1 MSYLN
6 LLIDYRIAIRQTE
19 GEIEG
24 IMPLAIGEA
33 LDNVKDNR
41 IVLADKRA
49 KVILT
54 TRKLFPTVKDCV
66 ILERL
71 EADILATTAQLA
83 QSKQETLIKIENE
96 ISHLK
101 QAIAELETEKEILLT
116 NRRLIQLKHQFKAE
130 REGRVELKPILNVQL
145 LT

>member
-1 MSYLN
+1 MNYLN
-6 LLIDYRIAIRQTE
+6 LLIDYRIAIRKTE
-19 GEIEG
+19 SEIEG
-24 IMPLAIGEA
+24 IMPLAVGEA
-33 LDNVKDNR
+33 LNNVQDNR
-41 IVLADKRA
+41 VVFADKRA
-49 KVILT
+49 KVVLT

-83 QSKQETLIKIENE
+83 QSKQNTLARIDAE

-101 QAIAELETEKEILLT
+101 QAIAELEAEKEILLT

-145 LT
+145 FA

>member
-6 LLIDYRIAIRQTE
+6 LLVDYRVAVKQTE
-19 GEIEG
+19 GEIEN
-24 IMPLAIGEA
+24 IMPDAIGEA
-33 LDNVKDNR
+33 LDNLKDNH
-41 IVLADKRA
+41 VVFTDQRA
-49 KVILT
+49 KIILT
-54 TRKLFPTVKDCV
+54 TRKLFPTVKDCI

-71 EADILATTAQLA
+71 EADIMATTAQLA
-83 QSKQETLIKIENE
+83 QSKQDTLARIDAEV
-96 ISHLK
+96 SHLK
-101 QAIAELETEKEILLT
+101 QAIAELEAEKEILLT